1 MRNSDAGYVR
11 AAALAGA
18 AWCLLAAWPGP
29 AAAQGGGGTS
39 RIGRRIETMNRQGEE
54 YERDAAGRKGK
65 PDAAGERRRAAE
77 VAEQVRHDFEGLQNG
92 HNKIVLAMSA
102 GGRLDDE
109 ALAVAVAEV
118 RKCAARLKQNLSL
131 PRPGEGDGREE
142 GAASAPPSKETLL
155 ALRKHIYS
163 FVTNPVFESPG
174 VLNVEQA
181 AKAARD
187 LERILALSESFTAR
201 AGDAKGR
208 PE

>member
-1 MRNSDAGYVR
+1 MSNLDAGYVR

-18 AWCLLAAWPGP
+18 AWCLVLAWPGS
-29 AAAQGGGGTS
+29 AAAQGGAGPS

-54 YERDAAGRKGK
+54 YERDAAGRKKK

-102 GGRLDDE
+102 GGRLDDD
-109 ALAVAVAEV
+109 AVAGAVAEV
-118 RKCAARLKQNLSL
+118 RKCAARLRQNLSL
-131 PRPGEGDGREE
+131 PRPGEERGREDG
-142 GAASAPPSKETLL
+142 GAEAAPVKETLL

-181 AKAARD
+181 GKAARD
-187 LERILALSESFTAR
+187 LERILALSEGFAAHAADSQ
-201 AGDAKGR
+201 GR
-208 PE
+208 PD